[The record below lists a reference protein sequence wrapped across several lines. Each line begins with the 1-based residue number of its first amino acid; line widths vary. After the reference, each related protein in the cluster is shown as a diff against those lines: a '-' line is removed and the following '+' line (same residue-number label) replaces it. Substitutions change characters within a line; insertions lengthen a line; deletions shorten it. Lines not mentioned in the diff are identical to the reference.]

1 MKIPWSS
8 FRASGRELLQA
19 LRPLRYELGW
29 GASLLLA
36 SLTGLW
42 LKHLLNGYG
51 APFSLLLAVL
61 FLYVA
66 LFVLALYLLAWL
78 EARHGC
84 RAESDAACRF
94 ARRRMIASFLC
105 WALLLLFCIVLW
117 LFQPYSA

>member
-42 LKHLLNGYG
+42 LRHLLNGYG
-51 APFSLLLAVL
+51 ASFSLLLAVL

-78 EARHGC
+78 EARRGC

-94 ARRRMIASFLC
+94 ARRRMIAGFLC
-105 WALLLLFCIVLW
+105 WALLLLFCMALR
-117 LFQPYSA
+117 LCQLYSA